1 MTSSLHAT
9 AYLAILQTDHMHKIL
24 PEESASLH
32 KWRMMQNSTSC
43 FDDPLRMFPAP
54 LSLLKPNRILVS
66 RHESTFFPDF

>member
-43 FDDPLRMFPAP
+43 FDHPLRMFPAP
-54 LSLLKPNRILVS
+54 LSLLKPSRILVS

>member
-1 MTSSLHAT
+1 MTSSLPAT
-9 AYLAILQTDHMHKIL
+9 ACLAVLQTDHVHKIL

-32 KWRMMQNSTSC
+32 KWRMMQNPASC

-54 LSLLKPNRILVS
+54 LSLLKPSRILVS